1 MAAWK
6 EHFPWLIV
14 EQVSLFVDLSLLE
27 SWPGRVTHVST
38 SMTIELAAAY
48 AEFNVLVSDPIR
60 GMIARTVGL
69 SIGERLTVYREREEF
84 EARLIEVLE
93 AQREPMPHPLV

>member
-14 EQVSLFVDLSLLE
+14 EQVSLFIDMSLLE
-27 SWPGRVTHVST
+27 SWSGRVTHVST
-38 SMTIELAAAY
+38 SMTIELAPAY

-69 SIGERLTVYREREEF
+69 SIGERLTVYREREKF
-84 EARLIEVLE
+84 EARLLEVLE